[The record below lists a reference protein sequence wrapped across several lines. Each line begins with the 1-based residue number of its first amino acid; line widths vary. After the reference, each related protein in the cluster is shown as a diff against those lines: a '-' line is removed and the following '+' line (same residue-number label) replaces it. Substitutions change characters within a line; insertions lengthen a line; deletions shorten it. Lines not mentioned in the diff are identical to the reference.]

1 MPIRISG
8 MNSGLDT
15 EALVSELVSAYSK
28 KTDKYVKAQTK
39 VAWKQE
45 AWQTMSARTSTFRK
59 SLDSLRFSSAYKLK
73 TTSISNSSKATVTAG
88 NNAVNGTQTL
98 KISKLAKSGYL
109 TGGKL
114 DTNREKVTS
123 STTLGDLG
131 LSEEGTVSLNGKEI
145 TLSKSTTIKEAVTAF
160 KDAGVDASFD
170 EANQRIFISA
180 RASGKENDF
189 SLYATNKN
197 GAEALKKLGLYV
209 KSNTANSVYT
219 EWSKKYGTYKN
230 ETISDSTEL
239 SPELFTELENLLKTY
254 NTNANT
260 LADADDALAHL
271 TKAQD
276 YIIAKNDVAN
286 TDATLKDLVD
296 HKDKLITS
304 DGTTYTYNKD
314 ETTGEE
320 YYTKDGEPVADG
332 AEPTRYYLTTETTSR
347 ENDQPVLD
355 DEGNPVME
363 DVTTRYLKAGGSE
376 DKIDV
381 QTADEY
387 LQGLGDEG
395 AKAVSKYRTA
405 KATMEKIQ
413 AEAAAEGTSEAAGD
427 TMDVHN
433 LSSILAKIDAS
444 DASVAE
450 AAEQQISDAL
460 NKYGTKRDDAQKA
473 LDDNALLADYAK
485 RYAAAE
491 EANDDKTKGL
501 IVAQL
506 KEEIAYANSMTAAD
520 AKPDYTGDAVRIDGE
535 DAEIS
540 LNGAKFTSTTNSF
553 SINGLTINAMA
564 LTDENET
571 LSITTATDNQGIYD
585 KIKDFLSE
593 YNSLI
598 NAMTSS
604 YNAENT
610 SSYEPLTDDE
620 KDAMSDKEIEKW
632 EEKGK
637 SGILRRDTTLST
649 LMSAMTGVMSKSY
662 TIDGKTY
669 ALSSFGIKTLGIL
682 NSGKNEQNAYHIDG
696 DADDDS
702 TASNT
707 DKLMAAIASDPD
719 GVTKFFQ
726 KLASDL
732 YDKLGENMTSTS
744 LRSYGTFYNDKEMAK
759 EYSDYTKTISRWEEK
774 VADIEDSYY
783 KKFAAMESAL
793 AELQSQTS
801 QLSGLL
807 GM

>member
-131 LSEEGTVSLNGKEI
+131 LSDEGMVSLNGKEI
-145 TLSKSTTIKEAVTAF
+145 TLSKSTTIKEAVAAF

-180 RASGKENDF
+180 KASGKENDF

-260 LADADDALAHL
+260 LADADDAL
-271 TKAQD
+271 
-276 YIIAKNDVAN
+276 N
-286 TDATLKDLVD
+286 
-296 HKDKLITS
+296 
-304 DGTTYTYNKD
+304 
-314 ETTGEE
+314 E
-320 YYTKDGEPVADG
+320 
-332 AEPTRYYLTTETTSR
+332 
-347 ENDQPVLD
+347 
-355 DEGNPVME
+355 
-363 DVTTRYLKAGGSE
+363 
-376 DKIDV
+376 
-381 QTADEY
+381 
-387 LQGLGDEG
+387 
-395 AKAVSKYRTA
+395 
-405 KATMEKIQ
+405 
-413 AEAAAEGTSEAAGD
+413 
-427 TMDVHN
+427 
-433 LSSILAKIDAS
+433 
-444 DASVAE
+444 
-450 AAEQQISDAL
+450 
-460 NKYGTKRDDAQKA
+460 YGTKRDDAQKA

-520 AKPDYTGDAVRIDGE
+520 AKPDYTGDAARIDGE

>member
-15 EALVSELVSAYSK
+15 EALVSELVSAYNK

-45 AWQTMSARTSTFRK
+45 AWQTMSARTSAFRK

-131 LSEEGTVSLNGKEI
+131 LSDEGTVSLNGKEI
-145 TLSKSTTIKEAVTAF
+145 TLSKSTTIKEAVAAF

-180 RASGKENDF
+180 KASGKENDF

-209 KSNTANSVYT
+209 KSDTANSVYT
-219 EWSKKYGTYKN
+219 EWSKKYGT
-230 ETISDSTEL
+230 ISD
-239 SPELFTELENLLKTY
+239 PAELENLLKTY
-254 NTNANT
+254 NENANIVT
-260 LADADDALAHL
+260 DADDALAHL
-271 TKAQD
+271 TKAQG

-296 HKDKLITS
+296 HKDKLVTS
-304 DGTTYTYNKD
+304 DGTTYTYHKD

-320 YYTKDGEPVADG
+320 YYTKDGEPVAEG
-332 AEPTRYYLTTETTSR
+332 AELTRYYLTTETTSR
-347 ENDQPVLD
+347 EKKDENDQPVLD
-355 DEGNPVME
+355 EEGNPVME
-363 DVTTRYLKAGGSE
+363 DVTTRYLKASGSE

-387 LQGLGDEG
+387 LQGLGEED
-395 AKAVSKYRTA
+395 ATAVSKYRTA

-413 AEAAAEGTSEAAGD
+413 AEAAAEGASDASGD

-433 LSSILAKIDAS
+433 LSSMLAKIDAP

-450 AAEQQISDAL
+450 AAEQQISDEL
-460 NKYGTKRDDAQKA
+460 NKYGTNRDDAQKA
-473 LDDNALLADYAK
+473 LDDNSLLAGYAK

-491 EANDDKTKGL
+491 EAKDKKTKDL
-501 IVAQL
+501 IVEQL
-506 KEEIAYANSMTAAD
+506 QEEIAYANSMTAEG
-520 AKPDYTGDAVRIDGE
+520 AKPDYTGDAVRIDGT
-535 DAEIS
+535 DAEIN
-540 LNGAKFTSTTNSF
+540 LNGATFTSTTNSF

-610 SSYEPLTDDE
+610 SSYEPLTNDE
-620 KDAMSDKEIEKW
+620 KDAMSDTEIEKW

-662 TIDGKTY
+662 TINGKNY

-702 TASNT
+702 TSSNT

-719 GVTKFFQ
+719 GVTTFFQ

-732 YDKLGENMTSTS
+732 YDKLGENMTSTT